1 MKKMLIANWKMNLG
15 CKAGYVLAHKFTN
28 ILKKSSKKDYII
40 LPSSQSIYYI
50 KKKVQSKSL
59 NLGAQDCSQ
68 FSSGAYTGD
77 ISASMIK
84 ELGCKYVLLGHSERR
99 SIHSEDKNVLKEK
112 LKHAI
117 SNRLKIIFCVGE
129 KLTDYKNSNT
139 KKVINFQLSGIF
151 DNKVDFKNII
161 IAYEPVW
168 AIGTNKTPSLEEIE
182 IVHSYIKDIFKK
194 KYSTENIC
202 VIYGGSVNLKNSKA
216 IFSAKNVD
224 GGLIGGASL
233 KANEF
238 RKIYDNLN

>member
-1 MKKMLIANWKMNLG
+1 MNLG
-15 CKAGYVLAHKFTN
+15 CKSGYELACKFIN
-28 ILKKSSKKDYII
+28 ILKESSQKEYII

-50 KKKVQSKSL
+50 KQKVQNKSL

-68 FSSGAYTGD
+68 FPLGAYTGD

-99 SIHSEDKNVLKEK
+99 SIYYEDKKILKEK
-112 LKHAI
+112 LKNAI
-117 SNRLKIIFCVGE
+117 SNKLKIIFCVGE
-129 KLTDYKNSNT
+129 KLIDYKNSNT

-182 IVHSYIKDIFKK
+182 NVHTYIKDLFKK
-194 KYSTENIC
+194 KYNTENIC

-238 RKIYDNLN
+238 KKIYDNLN

>member
-50 KKKVQSKSL
+50 KKKVQSKLL

-99 SIHSEDKNVLKEK
+99 SIHYEDKNVLKEK

-117 SNRLKIIFCVGE
+117 SNRLKIIFCIGE
-129 KLTDYKNSNT
+129 KLPDYKNSNT
-139 KKVINFQLSGIF
+139 KKVINFQLSGISQLISLIIKF
-151 DNKVDFKNII
+151 LQIINLQYQAEFTQEKDN
-161 IAYEPVW
+161 
-168 AIGTNKTPSLEEIE
+168 
-182 IVHSYIKDIFKK
+182 
-194 KYSTENIC
+194 
-202 VIYGGSVNLKNSKA
+202 
-216 IFSAKNVD
+216 
-224 GGLIGGASL
+224 
-233 KANEF
+233 
-238 RKIYDNLN
+238 